1 MKRCSSVG
9 RRALLAGSVAAA
21 LPAIT
26 LPGAALAQAPAAPPR
41 VLSTIAMIGDLVR
54 EIGGDRV
61 RAETLLGEG
70 VDPHSYKPTR
80 ADIARLNA
88 ADAILYN
95 GLLLEGQMT
104 DVFVRLARGGKPVF
118 AVTELLAA
126 DQLLIEDD
134 GKDDPHVW
142 MDVTLWTKAAEH
154 IRDELAR
161 LTPANAEAFR
171 RNHAGLA
178 VRLAALDGYVK
189 QVTGT
194 IPENARVLV
203 TAHDAFGYFA
213 RRYGI
218 AVEGIQGLSTEAEA
232 GLRRIQDLVAMLV
245 ERRVPAVFVE
255 TSVSDRNVRALIEGA
270 AAQGHRV
277 AVGGALFS
285 DAMGPPGSY
294 EGTYIGMMDHNATVI
309 ARALGGTAPARG
321 LNGRLAG

>member
-1 MKRCSSVG
+1 MNSCSSVG
-9 RRALLAGSVAAA
+9 RRALLAASAA
-21 LPAIT
+21 LA
-26 LPGAALAQAPAAPPR
+26 LPGAAFAQGRPAGPPR

-61 RAETLLGEG
+61 RSEALLGEG
-70 VDPHSYKPTR
+70 VDPHTYKPTR
-80 ADIARLNA
+80 ADIARLSA
-88 ADAILYN
+88 ADAIFYN

-118 AVTELLAA
+118 AVTEFLAA
-126 DQLLIEDD
+126 DQLLTEDD
-134 GKDDPHVW
+134 GRNDPHVW
-142 MDVTLWTKAAEH
+142 MDVMLWARAAER
-154 IRDELAR
+154 IRDAMAR
-161 LTPANAEAFR
+161 LFPPNAEAFR
-171 RNHAGLA
+171 RNHADLGR
-178 VRLAALDGYVK
+178 RLMALDAYVK
-189 QVTGT
+189 QVIGT
-194 IPENARVLV
+194 IPDNARVLV

-232 GLRRIQDLVAMLV
+232 GLRRIQDLVAMLTA
-245 ERRVPAVFVE
+245 RRIPAVFVE

-277 AVGGALFS
+277 AIGGALFS

-321 LNGRLAG
+321 LAGRLAG

>member
-9 RRALLAGSVAAA
+9 RRALLAASFAAA
-21 LPAIT
+21 LPASAFAQGR
-26 LPGAALAQAPAAPPR
+26 GATPPR
-41 VLSTIAMIGDLVR
+41 VLSTTAMIGDLVR

-70 VDPHSYKPTR
+70 VDPHTYKPTR

-126 DQLLIEDD
+126 EQLLTEDD

-142 MDVTLWTKAAEH
+142 MDVTLWARAAEH
-154 IRDELAR
+154 VRDQLAR
-161 LTPANAEAFR
+161 LAPASADAFR

-178 VRLAALDGYVK
+178 QRLGALDAYVK
-189 QVTGT
+189 QVIGT
-194 IPENARVLV
+194 VPENARVLV

-232 GLRRIQDLVAMLV
+232 GLRRIQDLVTTLV

-277 AVGGALFS
+277 AIGGSLFS

-309 ARALGGTAPARG
+309 ARALGGTAPAKG

>member
-9 RRALLAGSVAAA
+9 RRALLAASLATALPGSV
-21 LPAIT
+21 
-26 LPGAALAQAPAAPPR
+26 LAQARATPPR
-41 VLSTIAMIGDLVR
+41 VLSTIGMIGDLVR

-70 VDPHSYKPTR
+70 VDPHTYKPTR

-126 DQLLIEDD
+126 DQLLTEDD

-142 MDVTLWTKAAEH
+142 MDVTLWAKAAVH
-154 IRDELAR
+154 VRDVLTR
-161 LTPANAEAFR
+161 LSPAGAEAFR

-178 VRLAALDGYVK
+178 QRLAALDAYVK
-189 QVTGT
+189 QVIGT
-194 IPENARVLV
+194 VPENARVLV

-232 GLRRIQDLVAMLV
+232 GLRRIQDLVGMLV
-245 ERRVPAVFVE
+245 ERRIPAVFVE

-277 AVGGALFS
+277 AIGGALFS

-294 EGTYIGMMDHNATVI
+294 EGSYVGMMDHNATVI
-309 ARALGGTAPARG
+309 ARALGGTAPAKG

>member
-1 MKRCSSVG
+1 MKSCSSVG
-9 RRALLAGSVAAA
+9 RRALLAASFAAA
-21 LPAIT
+21 LPAAAFAQGR
-26 LPGAALAQAPAAPPR
+26 GATPPR
-41 VLSTIAMIGDLVR
+41 VLSTTGMIGDLVR

-70 VDPHSYKPTR
+70 VDPHTYKPTR
-80 ADIARLNA
+80 ADIARLNG

-126 DQLLIEDD
+126 EQLLTEDD

-142 MDVTLWTKAAEH
+142 MDVTLWAKAAVH
-154 IRDELAR
+154 VRDQLVR
-161 LTPANAEAFR
+161 LSPASAEVFR

-178 VRLAALDGYVK
+178 QRLGALDAYVK
-189 QVTGT
+189 QAIGT
-194 IPENARVLV
+194 VPENARVLV

-232 GLRRIQDLVAMLV
+232 GLRRIQDLVTLLV

-277 AVGGALFS
+277 AIGGSLFS

-309 ARALGGTAPARG
+309 ARALGGQAPAKG

>member
-9 RRALLAGSVAAA
+9 RRAVLAATVAAA
-21 LPAIT
+21 LPGVAF
-26 LPGAALAQAPAAPPR
+26 AQARPAAPPR
-41 VLSTIAMIGDLVR
+41 VLSTIGMIGDLVR

-70 VDPHSYKPTR
+70 VDPHTYKPTR

-126 DQLLIEDD
+126 DQLLTEDD
-134 GKDDPHVW
+134 GKNDPHVW
-142 MDVTLWTKAAEH
+142 MDVTLWAKAAER
-154 IRDELAR
+154 IRDALAR
-161 LTPANAEAFR
+161 LSPASADSFR

-178 VRLAALDGYVK
+178 QRLAALDAYVK

-213 RRYGI
+213 RRYGV

-232 GLRRIQDLVAMLV
+232 GLRRIQDLVGMLV
-245 ERRVPAVFVE
+245 ARRIPAVFVE
-255 TSVSDRNVRALIEGA
+255 SSVSDRNVRALIEGA

-277 AVGGALFS
+277 AIGGSLFS

-309 ARALGGTAPARG
+309 ARALGGQAPAKG

>member
-1 MKRCSSVG
+1 MNSYSMIG
-9 RRALLAGSVAAA
+9 RRTLFAAPLLA
-21 LPAIT
+21 LPMQ
-26 LPGAALAQAPAAPPR
+26 GFAQGGTQGRGAPPR
-41 VLSTIAMIGDLVR
+41 IVSTVAMVGDLVR

-70 VDPHSYKPTR
+70 VDPHTYRPTR
-80 ADIARLNA
+80 ADVARLNG
-88 ADAILYN
+88 ADAIFYN

-126 DQLLIEDD
+126 DQLLREDD

-142 MDVTLWTKAAEH
+142 MDVALWAKAAEH
-154 IRDELAR
+154 VRDALIRLHPGDADV
-161 LTPANAEAFR
+161 FR
-171 RNHAGLA
+171 RNGEDLGR
-178 VRLAALDGYVK
+178 RLTELDAYVK
-189 QVTGT
+189 RVIGS
-194 IPENARVLV
+194 IPEQRRVLV

-232 GLRRIQDLVAMLV
+232 GLRRIQELVDMLS
-245 ERRVPAVFVE
+245 ERSVPAVFVE
-255 TSVSDRNVRALIEGA
+255 TSVNDRNVRALIEGA
-270 AAQGHRV
+270 AAKGHRV
-277 AVGGALFS
+277 AIGGALFS

-294 EGTYIGMMDHNATVI
+294 EGTYVGMMDHNATVI
-309 ARALGGTAPARG
+309 ARALGGEAPARG